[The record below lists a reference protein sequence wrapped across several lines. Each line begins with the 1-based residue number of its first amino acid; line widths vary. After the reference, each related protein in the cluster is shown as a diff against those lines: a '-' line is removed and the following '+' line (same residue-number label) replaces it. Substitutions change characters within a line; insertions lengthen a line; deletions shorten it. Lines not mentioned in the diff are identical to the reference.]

1 VASVRRPTGLP
12 DGRPVFWRVLRNSAL
27 LVLGAILVLSG
38 CSRGPRTDASR
49 STLIIGVRSE
59 PASLNPLLL
68 SGEDSSTIG
77 PLLFSYLLTVDPH
90 GALVSDV
97 ATRVPSTA
105 NGDISRD
112 GRTIVYHLRHDV
124 RWQDGQPLTAADVVY
139 TYDAIENPK
148 INVPSRSEGYN
159 IVTSVRALDRYTV
172 RVTLRRRDAP
182 ILRSFLAPDQ
192 NYPILPQHILAKEP
206 DINHGAF
213 NTAPIGSGPYRFDR
227 WVHGDY
233 LRFVSNPLYFR
244 GQPRIAVIETKI
256 EPNFQGIITQLVTR
270 EIDAGFIPTANFPPQ
285 DRQMPGLAQSISTGG
300 GAALLVFNLQ
310 APAVNDVRVRRAIS
324 EAIDFPRVV
333 REATLGGESYT
344 NAGRGFYGWPFDPQI
359 APPRYD
365 VANARK
371 LLDAAGWRLGADG
384 KRRRNGVPLTLS
396 YVYSTDSPQGANAGL
411 LIQSDLRRVGIALT
425 LRPYQVD
432 LYVAPASDG
441 GPLFGGR
448 FQLALLDVEMPTD
461 PATDWLFDCDQFPP
475 NGFNLS
481 RFCDATANAAN
492 AASIATYD
500 NAGRAR
506 DSAIVQ
512 QRVAAQLPLIPLW
525 EHRTAAVYEPSLRG
539 VDPSPDSFFWNVGTW
554 YLQ

>member
-1 VASVRRPTGLP
+1 M
-12 DGRPVFWRVLRNSAL
+12 
-27 LVLGAILVLSG
+27 
-38 CSRGPRTDASR
+38 
-49 STLIIGVRSE
+49 LIIGVRSE
-59 PASLNPLLL
+59 PPTLNPLLL

-90 GALVSDV
+90 GALIPDV

-105 NGDISRD
+105 NGDISSD

-159 IVTSVRALDRYTV
+159 IVTSVRAVDRYTV

-192 NYPILPQHILAKEP
+192 NYPILPQHILAVES
-206 DINHGAF
+206 DINHGTF
-213 NTAPIGSGPYRFDR
+213 NTAPIGSGPYKFDR

-233 LRFVSNPLYFR
+233 LRYTSNPLYFR
-244 GQPRIAVIETKI
+244 GRPRIGVIEMKI
-256 EPNFQGIITQLVTR
+256 EPNFQGMITQLMTR
-270 EIDAGFIPTANFPPQ
+270 EINAAFIPTAYFPRQ
-285 DRQMPGLAQSISTGG
+285 VRQMPGLSQSISTGG
-300 GAALLVFNLQ
+300 GAALLLFNLQ

-324 EAIDFPRVV
+324 EAVDFPRVV
-333 REATLGGESYT
+333 REATLGAESFDG
-344 NAGRGFYGWPFDPQI
+344 AGRGFYGWPFDPQI

-365 VANARK
+365 VADARK
-371 LLDAAGWRLGADG
+371 LLAAAGWRLGADG
-384 KRRRNGVPLTLS
+384 KRRRYGVPLTLS
-396 YVYSTDSPQGANAGL
+396 YVYGTDSAQGANVGL
-411 LIQSDLRRVGIALT
+411 LIQSDLRRVGIDLM

-432 LYVAPASDG
+432 LYVAPASAG
-441 GPLFGGR
+441 GPLFGGK

-461 PATDWLFDCDQFPP
+461 PAMDWLFDCDQFPP

-481 RFCDATANAAN
+481 RFCDATTNAAN

-500 NAGRAR
+500 SAARAR
-506 DSAIVQ
+506 DSVIVQ
-512 QRVAAQLPLIPLW
+512 QRVATELPLIPLW
-525 EHRTAAVYEPSLRG
+525 EHRLVAVYEPSLHG
-539 VDPSPDSFFWNVGTW
+539 IDPSPVSPLWNVGTW
-554 YLQ
+554 SLYSSVYH